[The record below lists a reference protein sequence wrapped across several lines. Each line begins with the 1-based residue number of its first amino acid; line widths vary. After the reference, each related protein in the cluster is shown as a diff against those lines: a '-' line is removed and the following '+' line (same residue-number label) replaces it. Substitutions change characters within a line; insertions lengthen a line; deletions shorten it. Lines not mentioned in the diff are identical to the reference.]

1 MDERTG
7 AVSGANGME
16 ASTPVAEASSGPSD
30 AVMIADR
37 FRVVA
42 RVGLGG
48 TAVVYR
54 CVDTHTQHEV
64 AVKVL
69 RTNGPQIPTAEG
81 RFKREARLASLLMHR
96 HIVRVVD
103 FGQTPPPEISPRV
116 PWAGD
121 DVKSVPY
128 LAMEYVYGPNLK
140 DLVRRH
146 GPLPTEWVWTI
157 SEQLCS
163 ALEAAHAVGVVHR
176 DMKPQNVMLVDSR
189 IELLA
194 KLTDFGIARQVNAD
208 YTALTVFGQVLGTPD
223 YLSPEQVMGEPGDPA
238 SDIYSLGIVLYEMLT
253 GRLPFEAESP
263 LAAAS
268 RRMVAD
274 PPPIAQFRPDV
285 PSALQEVVMLA
296 TQRDATGRPATARDL
311 AELLRWSRMQSPL
324 TAFSLPGDWLVDRKK
339 TNRPPDSANSSA
351 PEAPST
357 PRPADASGGSGA

>member
-1 MDERTG
+1 
-7 AVSGANGME
+7 ME
-16 ASTPVAEASSGPSD
+16 ACAPVSAGAGNGCD
-30 AVMIADR
+30 AVTIADR
-37 FRVVA
+37 FLVQA

-54 CVDTHTQHEV
+54 CVDAHSQHEV

-69 RTNGPQIPTAEG
+69 RTNGPQIPSAEG
-81 RFKREARLASLLMHR
+81 RFRREARLASLLMHR
-96 HIVRVVD
+96 HIVRVLD
-103 FGQTPPPEISPRV
+103 FGYTAPPEIAPKV
-116 PWAGD
+116 PWEQEGNQP
-121 DVKSVPY
+121 VPY

-140 DLVRRH
+140 DLVRRY

-157 SEQLCS
+157 GEQLCS

-189 IELLA
+189 AELLA

-253 GRLPFEAESP
+253 GRVPFEAETP

-274 PPPIAQFRPDV
+274 PPLISHFRPDV
-285 PSALQEVVMLA
+285 PPAVQEVVMLA
-296 TQRDATGRPATARDL
+296 TQRDATGRPATARAFAD
-311 AELLRWSRMQSPL
+311 LLRWSRMQSPL
-324 TAFSLPGDWLVDRKK
+324 GAPNPPGDWLVDRRL
-339 TNRPPDSANSSA
+339 TRRPPESIPVAPATHASA
-351 PEAPST
+351 P
-357 PRPADASGGSGA
+357 PALGSDEPPGETA

>member
-1 MDERTG
+1 
-7 AVSGANGME
+7 ME
-16 ASTPVAEASSGPSD
+16 ACAPVAESAGIVSD
-30 AVMIADR
+30 AVMIAGR

-54 CVDTHTQHEV
+54 CVDEHSGHVV

-69 RTNGPQIPTAEG
+69 RTNGPQIPSAEG
-81 RFKREARLASLLMHR
+81 RFRREARLASLLMHR
-96 HIVRVVD
+96 HIVRVLD
-103 FGQTPPPEISPRV
+103 FGYTDPPEISPRV
-116 PWAGD
+116 PWAAEGNQP
-121 DVKSVPY
+121 VPY
-128 LAMEYVYGPNLK
+128 LAMEYIYGPNLK
-140 DLVRRH
+140 DLVRRY

-157 SEQLCS
+157 GSQLCS
-163 ALEAAHAVGVVHR
+163 ALEAAHALGVVHR

-253 GRLPFEAESP
+253 GHLPFEAETP

-274 PPPIAQFRPDV
+274 PPPISQFRPDL
-285 PSALQEVVMLA
+285 PAALQEVVMMA
-296 TQRDATGRPATARDL
+296 TQRDVTTRPASARAFAD
-311 AELLRWSRMQSPL
+311 LLRWSRMQSPL
-324 TAFSLPGDWLVDRKK
+324 SAPNPPGDWLV
-339 TNRPPDSANSSA
+339 NRSLTQREPDSIGPAASERAAGTPPGPEGDA
-351 PEAPST
+351 PLPEEI
-357 PRPADASGGSGA
+357 G